1 MEMTELFL
9 ATVLGFFVLGQ
20 RVSPTDLAGG
30 ILIVACL
37 LILER
42 RVILAVFRG

>member
-1 MEMTELFL
+1 MTEPFL

-20 RVSPTDLAGG
+20 PVSPTDLAGG
-30 ILIVACL
+30 ILIVAGL

-42 RVILAVFRG
+42 RVILTAFRS